1 MMMKALKPIRICAL
15 LFVAVAFMGCS
26 DGANTLKV
34 TFSKTHQ
41 DSLSMSGIYG
51 LEVVTKDSVSL
62 FSRTPML
69 FSDKDTL
76 RLDSLHDGIYDVRYN
91 DMWGNVKTRRVVLN
105 NDQTKSINIISDSL
119 NATRFYNKTP
129 IANLKE
135 GKSYR
140 IEIRG
145 GDVASSYAY
154 YELKK
159 ARGQT
164 YLSSI
169 WGDAGV
175 LTNAEIEKIKQY
187 EAELLAI
194 EGSKNCNSTG
204 NFTYSIIIEKD
215 TTDITDN
222 TCNWD
227 GWNHTIRPIL
237 NNRFKE

>member
-1 MMMKALKPIRICAL
+1 MMMKAIKSIRIGVVI
-15 LFVAVAFMGCS
+15 FVVVAFMGCS
-26 DGANTLKV
+26 GNNNTLKV

-91 DMWGNVKTRRVVLN
+91 DMWGNVKTRRVVLK

-119 NATRFYNKTP
+119 NAARFYNKTP

-145 GDVASSYAY
+145 MGSSYAY

-194 EGSKNCNSTG
+194 EGSKNCNSTA

-222 TCNWD
+222 SCNWN
-227 GWNHTIRPIL
+227 GWHYTIEPIL
-237 NNRFKE
+237 KSRFKE